1 MLLLRKALKH
11 TKDLVFPFV
20 NTIIFILLAHVPA
33 NANRAVME
41 GIAASSSTI
50 YIDTVNVRVGIS
62 TGIPQDTLDVNGS
75 VRVSSAVRLG
85 ATADPG
91 TYGFILTSSGPG
103 LAPFWNPPTSYGYIY
118 YFTATPSATTPFKL
132 MTSTGQ
138 ALISTDTFTAADDGV
153 IISTFITPSNQP
165 GISSIPSGR
174 YVAHVHAARTAGT
187 KDVYISAQVW
197 EYTSTGGVVGM
208 IGQTGLVGPI
218 TSSNLAYDSIWTS
231 GSEYILASTSSRIAV
246 KIKLTVS
253 GGGSAPDVAIYYG
266 DDTDSHIAFP
276 ANSANL
282 SGYVLKSGDTMT
294 GALTVSGTSVTA
306 SAFFGDGSHL
316 TGVTGSHVPT
326 RQVLTSSSGVYYS
339 TDSTGST
346 PIFLVVRFTGAG
358 GGGGGVSSS
367 GGNGGNTTFG
377 TITATGGSGG
387 IHTTGTTCTGAGAG
401 GTGGSGGSGIFTSS
415 AVYRWDGQPG
425 GCSQDG
431 SGTTTD
437 QSGAGGGTAFWG
449 GGAQSSGFNP
459 FAAAASG
466 ISAVSYSGGGGSGC
480 AQDDGCSGGGG
491 GESVELMI
499 SSPSAS
505 YSYSVGTAGTAGTG
519 SPGGGAGGSAR
530 IIVDE
535 YY

>member
-1 MLLLRKALKH
+1 MAA
-11 TKDLVFPFV
+11 LVF
-20 NTIIFILLAHVPA
+20 TGKLCY
-33 NANRAVME
+33 ANRAVME

-62 TGIPQDTLDVNGS
+62 TGIPQDTLDVHGS

-85 ATADPG
+85 SVADPG

-118 YFTATPSATTPFKL
+118 YLTATPSATTPFKL

-165 GISSIPSGR
+165 GITSIPSGR

-231 GSEYILASTSSRIAV
+231 GSEYVLASTSSRIAV

-253 GGGSAPDVAIYYG
+253 GGGSAPDVAVYYG

-294 GALTVSGTSVTA
+294 GALTVTGTSVTA

-316 TGVTGSHVPT
+316 TGIGTSGAQLASTQTFSGANTFLSTVTVG
-326 RQVLTSSSGVYYS
+326 TSSAPWNVTSSTLNYAAAVIGGWFDCGAIDVNAATAIEFYGFFSTYTYRRHWNLTQNTSNGSVQTNINDDVGSNYQYS
-339 TDSTGST
+339 NVGNYTNNVACTG
-346 PIFLVVRFTGAG
+346 
-358 GGGGGVSSS
+358 SS
-367 GGNGGNTTFG
+367 GGTTSAQFNCGVDNKSATIFSGNTDISATPDFSRSSTIVMETGTFQGNDTGATRYVATGGAYYSGSASIANYRMTASAG
-377 TITATGGSGG
+377 TITGRVWFECH
-387 IHTTGTTCTGAGAG
+387 INK
-401 GTGGSGGSGIFTSS
+401 
-415 AVYRWDGQPG
+415 P
-425 GCSQDG
+425 
-431 SGTTTD
+431 
-437 QSGAGGGTAFWG
+437 
-449 GGAQSSGFNP
+449 
-459 FAAAASG
+459 
-466 ISAVSYSGGGGSGC
+466 
-480 AQDDGCSGGGG
+480 
-491 GESVELMI
+491 
-499 SSPSAS
+499 
-505 YSYSVGTAGTAGTG
+505 
-519 SPGGGAGGSAR
+519 
-530 IIVDE
+530 
-535 YY
+535 